1 MSIIMSKAVE
11 FYSQSEVQSAEESL
25 AFLMVKNALI
35 FERLADIRLAPL
47 DITSSQTRVL
57 MMIGC
62 AGFTMASV
70 IAKKMGSNAAG
81 VVRSIDKL
89 EEKGWIERV
98 RSEAD
103 RREVHLHLTPAGEA
117 LISQIPLYMNETL
130 NGSLNNFSR
139 DEFEALIKQLKRV
152 AENNLAQLREF
163 EKEGGSN

>member
-1 MSIIMSKAVE
+1 MSKAVE
-11 FYSQSEVQSAEESL
+11 FYSQTEDRGAEESL

-70 IAKKMGSNAAG
+70 IAKRMGSNAAG

-89 EEKGWIERV
+89 EKKAWIERV
-98 RSEAD
+98 RSEED
-103 RREVHLHLTPAGEA
+103 RREVHLHLTSAGEK
-117 LISQIPLYMNETL
+117 LINQIPHYMNETL
-130 NGSLNNFSR
+130 NHSLRDFSR
-139 DEFEALIKQLKRV
+139 EEFEGLINQLKRV
-152 AENNLAQLREF
+152 AENNLAQLHEY
-163 EKEGGSN
+163 EKEGE

>member
-1 MSIIMSKAVE
+1 MSQKIE
-11 FYSQSEVQSAEESL
+11 FYPKSENQGAEESL

-89 EEKGWIERV
+89 EAKGWIERV
-98 RSEAD
+98 RSDED
-103 RREVHLHLTPAGEA
+103 RREVHLHLTAAGKK
-117 LISQIPLYMNETL
+117 LISQIPNYMNETL
-130 NGSLNNFSR
+130 NGSLQDFSR
-139 DEFEALIKQLKRV
+139 QEFDSLLGFLKRV
-152 AENNLAQLREF
+152 ANNNLAQLQEY
-163 EKEGGSN
+163 EKEGVGS

>member
-1 MSIIMSKAVE
+1 MPEFIE
-11 FYSQSEVQSAEESL
+11 FYPKSENQEPEESL
-25 AFLMVKNALI
+25 AFLMIKNALI

-89 EEKGWIERV
+89 EAKGWIERV
-98 RSEAD
+98 RSKED
-103 RREVHLHLTPAGEA
+103 RREVHLHLTAAGKK
-117 LISQIPLYMNETL
+117 LISQIPMHMNE
-130 NGSLNNFSR
+130 SLNSSLQGFSR
-139 DEFEALIKQLKRV
+139 QEFDALIKSLKKV
-152 AENNLAQLREF
+152 ADNNLAQLQEL
-163 EKEGGSN
+163 EEGE

>member
-1 MSIIMSKAVE
+1 MSNDLE
-11 FYSQSEVQSAEESL
+11 FYSQSKDRGAEESL

-70 IAKKMGSNAAG
+70 IAKRMGSNAAG

-89 EEKGWIERV
+89 EKKGWIERV
-98 RSEAD
+98 RSEED
-103 RREVHLHLTPAGEA
+103 RREVHLHLTEAGEK
-117 LISQIPLYMNETL
+117 LINQIPLYMNETL
-130 NGSLNNFSR
+130 NDSLRGFSQN
-139 DEFEALIKQLKRV
+139 EFEGFIKQLKRV
-152 AENNLAQLREF
+152 AENNLAQLHEY
-163 EKEGGSN
+163 EKEGE

>member
-1 MSIIMSKAVE
+1 MSIIVMSKEIE
-11 FYSQSEVQSAEESL
+11 FYSQSEDRGAEESL

-70 IAKKMGSNAAG
+70 IAKRMGTNAAG

-89 EEKGWIERV
+89 EAKGWIERV
-98 RSEAD
+98 RSEED
-103 RREVHLHLTPAGEA
+103 RREVHLNLTPAGEK

-130 NGSLNNFSR
+130 NSSLNGFSQE
-139 DEFEALIKQLKRV
+139 EFQMLVSSLKRV
-152 AENNLAQLREF
+152 ADNNLAQLQEY
-163 EKEGGSN
+163 EKEGGL

>member
-1 MSIIMSKAVE
+1 MSQKIE
-11 FYSQSEVQSAEESL
+11 FYPKSENQGSEESL

-89 EEKGWIERV
+89 EAKGWIERV
-98 RSEAD
+98 RSDED
-103 RREVHLHLTPAGEA
+103 RREVHLHLTAAGKK
-117 LISQIPLYMNETL
+117 LISQIPNYMNETL
-130 NGSLNNFSR
+130 NGSLQDFSR
-139 DEFEALIKQLKRV
+139 QEFDLLLGFLKRV
-152 AENNLAQLREF
+152 ANNNLAQLQEY
-163 EKEGGSN
+163 EKEGVGG